1 MGKYYSHL
9 QTEDR
14 VLIHELLYSGWA
26 ISSIADVLKVDK
38 STIYRE
44 LHRNS
49 GKTGY
54 RPLSAQLNYKAR
66 QNNKPSKLDN
76 DPELKSFVIEKLNR
90 GWSPE
95 IIDGY
100 LKKQQKK
107 QVISYETIYRFI
119 YSPEGLKLKLYQHL
133 FRKRRYRYSRIKR
146 RRKTIA
152 NERKRKIAD
161 RSESINQRRQFG
173 HREGDLILFRKTKTN
188 LFTLRERKS
197 RYMVAIKNPSRKA
210 EITNHSLFQYI
221 DKHIPLKNVKSMTLD
236 NGVEFAYHEK
246 MSKKLRAKIYY
257 CEPYKSYQ
265 KGAIENANK
274 LLRTK
279 LPRHTDIDSISQNDI
294 DKVSQIFNNRPMKC
308 LGYET
313 PKAVYDKA
321 MGNKVNLGSRCT

>member
-1 MGKYYSHL
+1 MGNRYTHL
-9 QTEDR
+9 QAEDR
-14 VLIHELLYSGWA
+14 VLIYELLYSGWA
-26 ISSIADVLKVDK
+26 ISEIADVLNVNK
-38 STIYRE
+38 STVYRE

-54 RPLSAQLNYKAR
+54 RPLSAQLNYKLH
-66 QNNKPSKLDN
+66 QNNKPSKFDKN
-76 DPELKSFVIEKLNR
+76 PELKSFVIKKIIE

-100 LKKQQKK
+100 LRKKHKK

-119 YSPEGLKLKLYQHL
+119 YSPEGLKLKLYKHL
-133 FRKRRYRYSRIKR
+133 FRKRRYRYPRIKR
-146 RRKTIA
+146 RRRTIA
-152 NERKRKIAD
+152 NERKRKIAE
-161 RSESINQRRQFG
+161 RPESINQRRQFG
-173 HREGDLILFRKTKTN
+173 HWEGDLILFRKTKTN

-197 RYMVAIKNPSRKA
+197 RYMLAIKNPSRKA
-210 EITNHSLFQYI
+210 EETNQSLFKYI
-221 DKHIPLKNVKSMTLD
+221 DKHIPLKNIKTMTLD

-246 MSKKLRAKIYY
+246 MSQKLKAKIYY

-279 LPRHTDIDSISQNDI
+279 LPRQTDIDSFSQHEI
-294 DKVSQIFNNRPMKC
+294 DKVSEIFNNRPMKC
-308 LGYET
+308 LGYKT

-321 MGNKVNLGSRCT
+321 MGS